1 MCNLPVEVSHDEKIA
16 RAVISPRHFH
26 KKRRSEVTDRL
37 FRPQNGTDR
46 VSVMRLS
53 HLGQDSC
60 KSKAKEIAAIG
71 TDSQY
76 KGLAV
81 LTAEKIR
88 QTGAEVLDAPA
99 DYCGHAEI
107 ACGIRVEPNEPPNS
121 QNSLRLKQISQQLFA
136 AASIYIDAEPAS

>member
-1 MCNLPVEVSHDEKIA
+1 MN
-16 RAVISPRHFH
+16 PR
-26 KKRRSEVTDRL
+26 
-37 FRPQNGTDR
+37 G
-46 VSVMRLS
+46 
-53 HLGQDSC
+53 DSC

-88 QTGAEVLDAPA
+88 QAGAEVLDVPA

-107 ACGIRVEPNEPPNS
+107 ACGVKVESNEPPDS
-121 QNSLRLKQISQQLFA
+121 QNSLRLKQISLQLFA
-136 AASIYIDAEPAS
+136 AAAIHIDAEPASKSWTGAPL